1 MAVRVPAES
10 GEFFSKDNIF
20 SLKPVPWFRPSA
32 HITHVVV
39 CSNIIFAATTSN
51 RLIIAGVLD
60 RSYFAEVGIPSTS
73 DDRVHNLFV
82 DYRGFHIIISMQSG
96 VNFYTTRKSKK
107 FKQIQKAKDI
117 LIDSVAWNQYHE
129 SDTTTQEIL
138 IGTNDGIIF
147 ETMLSTYDEI
157 LSSSSGTVI
166 WKEMIRLDSSITGLA
181 VIRYPPGS
189 SFVPVGEPQLCAI
202 FASTSG
208 RLYQFFGRIQSSDLV
223 SATKYINPQSAVTAL
238 REGYIPG
245 FFAPIFASYAEN
257 PSGAKCIEFPVSF
270 GYSDLKV
277 YQKKNDEVPSQFAW
291 MTSSGIYFGKLDAK
305 RLLDPELLSNAAN
318 STSPL
323 RISLANEAKLIKYPP
338 MDPGSVS
345 LPICISLSEFHVIV
359 SYGDRVKAINVL
371 DDQTI
376 FVQSTRDVLGA
387 SHAMGACRDPAGGA
401 IWLYSGSVL
410 CKLCAE
416 QEDLR
421 VWRIL
426 LDKQKFSEARK
437 HCKLPEQLNEVNA
450 QEAELCFSRGDY
462 ARSAE
467 LFAETST
474 PFEEVALRFSQISPL
489 TGNFHTEGGGGNFA
503 TGIALTEDYEV
514 VEESDCVQACNDE
527 DEEGEGVK
535 KSPSKKP
542 SLTPLNPLSVNF
554 HLPTSCA
561 PLKIFLRAKKRSLE
575 AEGKDKQVAIIVLWL
590 IELLLGEISLCSD
603 KHEKADQP
611 AAAIQEQLNNVRNEF
626 RALVTSCKVL
636 SMLPQCK
643 DVIYNLLI
651 NHGNSDD
658 FIFFAK
664 TNGDHVFEL
673 VVHYSD
679 MNRKFFVIDYDRLI
693 DYYMSRGEYTEALF
707 VFTTHPSCASKL
719 YQYSVQLAPTEP
731 KMLVDAWIRAGQRL
745 SCSRLLPSILLLPPH
760 EAVRYLE
767 FSIDQLQCKEQAIHH
782 QLIFLYADFTDSTAD
797 TRLLTYLKKYTSSD
811 LSEVFAEAL
820 GDVGDSTHAVSK
832 TLSSAY
838 STVGPNLSY
847 DPGFAI
853 RIAMEKGC
861 LRSTVFLLQSLKLFS
876 QAIDET
882 LSKNDIDLAKEIV
895 NSNML
900 DIDTQ
905 RALWLRIARHVITGN
920 SSLEEATALLNESS
934 LLRLEDVFPLFPDFV
949 TIDEFREVICDSLDA
964 YSAQIEQLKA
974 EMRATVESTNEI
986 RTKLSEMKTH
996 YEIIPENA
1004 RCSLCLQALA
1014 LRTFYVFPC
1023 GHFFHTD
1030 CLLNQIRSSLLPQD
1044 ASRLAELYS
1053 KSETDPSA
1061 IQKFRSEFDELVA
1074 SDCALCGKIAIESC
1088 NRLFYSNAEDYEKE
1102 QRIWLFS

>member
-1 MAVRVPAES
+1 MAAKVSAGS

-20 SLKPVPWFRPSA
+20 SLKPISWFRPSA

-117 LIDSVAWNQYHE
+117 LINSVAWNQYHE

-223 SATKYINPQSAVTAL
+223 CATRYINPQSAVTAL

-245 FFAPIFASYAEN
+245 FFAPIFAPYAEN
-257 PSGAKCIEFPVSF
+257 PSGAKCIEFPVHF

-277 YQKKNDEVPSQFAW
+277 YQKMNDEVPSQFAW

-305 RLLDPELLSNAAN
+305 RLLDPELLANAAN

-323 RISLANEAKLIKYPP
+323 RISLANQAKLIKYPP
-338 MDPGSVS
+338 MEPGSVS

-359 SYGDRVKAINVL
+359 SYADRVKAINVL

-376 FVQSTRDVLGA
+376 FVQSTRDVLGT

-401 IWLYSGSVL
+401 IWLYSASVL

-437 HCKLPEQLNEVNA
+437 HCKLPEQLNEVNV

-462 ARSAE
+462 VRSAE

-489 TGNFHTEGGGGNFA
+489 ATSFHTEGGGGNFA

-514 VEESDCVQACNDE
+514 VEESDCAQTCDGG
-527 DEEGEGVK
+527 DEGERVS
-535 KSPSKKP
+535 KSPSKEL
-542 SLTPLNPLSVNF
+542 SLTPLSPLSINF
-554 HLPTSCA
+554 HLPTSCT
-561 PLKIFLRAKKRSLE
+561 PLKVFLRAKKRSLE
-575 AEGKDKQVAIIVLWL
+575 AEGKDKQAAIIVLWL

-603 KHEKADQP
+603 KYEKADQP
-611 AAAIQEQLNNVRNEF
+611 AAIQEQLNNIRNEF

-658 FIFFAK
+658 FVFFAK
-664 TNGDHVFEL
+664 TNGAR
-673 VVHYSD
+673 YSD
-679 MNRKFFVIDYDRLI
+679 VKCDFFLVDYDRLI
-693 DYYMSRGEYTEALF
+693 DYYMSRGEYAEALF
-707 VFTTHPSCASKL
+707 VFTTHPSCALKL
-719 YQYSVQLAPTEP
+719 YQYSVQLAPAEP

-745 SCSRLLPSILLLPPH
+745 CSSRLLPSILLLPPQ

-782 QLIFLYADFTDSTAD
+782 QLIIIYADFTDSTAD

-820 GDVGDSTHAVSK
+820 GDIGDSTHAVSK

-838 STVGPNLSY
+838 STLEPNLPY

-876 QAIDET
+876 QAVDET
-882 LSKNDIDLAKEIV
+882 LSKNDIALAKEIV

-900 DIDTQ
+900 DTDTQ
-905 RALWLRIARHVITGN
+905 RALWLRIARHVITDK
-920 SSLEEATALLNESS
+920 SSLEEATALLHESS
-934 LLRLEDVFPLFPDFV
+934 LLRLEDVFSLFPDFV
-949 TIDEFREVICDSLDA
+949 TIDEFREVICESLDA
-964 YSAQIEQLKA
+964 YNAQIEQLKA
-974 EMRATVESTNEI
+974 EMRATVENTNEI
-986 RTKLSEMKTH
+986 RTKLSEMKAQ
-996 YEIIPENA
+996 YV
-1004 RCSLCLQALA
+1004 LCVQ
-1014 LRTFYVFPC
+1014 FY
-1023 GHFFHTD
+1023 
-1030 CLLNQIRSSLLPQD
+1030 
-1044 ASRLAELYS
+1044 
-1053 KSETDPSA
+1053 
-1061 IQKFRSEFDELVA
+1061 
-1074 SDCALCGKIAIESC
+1074 
-1088 NRLFYSNAEDYEKE
+1088 
-1102 QRIWLFS
+1102 

>member
-1 MAVRVPAES
+1 MS
-10 GEFFSKDNIF
+10 DEFFSKDNIF
-20 SLKPVPWFRPSA
+20 SLKSISWFRPSA
-32 HITHVVV
+32 HVTHVVV

-60 RSYFAEVGIPSTS
+60 RKVEIPSTS

-82 DYRGFHIIISMQSG
+82 DCRGFHIIISMQSG

-117 LIDSVAWNQYHE
+117 LIDSVSWNQYNE

-147 ETMLSTYDEI
+147 ETMLSIYDEI

-166 WKEMIRLDSSITGLA
+166 WKEMIRLDNSVTGLA

-202 FASTSG
+202 LASTSG
-208 RLYQFFGRIQSSDLV
+208 RLYQFVGRIHSSDLV
-223 SATKYINPQSAVTAL
+223 SATRYINPQSAVTAL

-291 MTSSGIYFGKLDAK
+291 MTASGIYFGKLDAK
-305 RLLDPELLSNAAN
+305 RLLDPGLLANAVN

-323 RISLANEAKLIKYPP
+323 RISLASQAKLIKYPP
-338 MDPGSVS
+338 MAPGSVS

-359 SYGDRVKAINVL
+359 SYSDRVKAINVL
-371 DDQTI
+371 DDQAI
-376 FVQSTRDVLGA
+376 FVQSTRDVLGT
-387 SHAMGACRDPAGGA
+387 SHAMGACRDPAVGA
-401 IWLYSGSVL
+401 IWLFSGSNL
-410 CKLCAE
+410 CQLCVE
-416 QEDLR
+416 REDLR

-426 LDKQKFSEARK
+426 LDKQEFAEARK
-437 HCKLPEQLNEVNA
+437 HCKLPEQLDAVNA

-462 ARSAE
+462 IRSAE

-474 PFEEVALRFSQISPL
+474 PFEEVALRFSQISSL
-489 TGNFHTEGGGGNFA
+489 ANNSYTEGGGGNVA

-514 VEESDCVQACNDE
+514 IEESDCVQIGNDDE
-527 DEEGEGVK
+527 DGENTGK
-535 KSPSKKP
+535 LPSKE
-542 SLTPLNPLSVNF
+542 STVAPLSPFGINF
-554 HLPTSCA
+554 HLTPCT
-561 PLKIFLRAKKRSLE
+561 PLKVFLRAKKRTLE
-575 AEGKDKQVAIIVLWL
+575 AEGKDKQAGIIVLWL
-590 IELLLGEISLCSD
+590 IELLLGEIGLCED
-603 KHEKADQP
+603 KYLRADQP
-611 AAAIQEQLNNVRNEF
+611 ATRQEELNNVRNEF
-626 RALVTSCKVL
+626 RALVTSSNVL
-636 SMLPQCK
+636 NILPQCK

-658 FIFFAK
+658 FVFFAK
-664 TNGDHVFEL
+664 TNG
-673 VVHYSD
+673 
-679 MNRKFFVIDYDRLI
+679 DYDRLI
-693 DYYMSRGEYTEALF
+693 DYYMSRGDYTEALF
-707 VFTTHPSCASKL
+707 VFTTHPSCAPKL

-745 SCSRLLPSILLLPPH
+745 CTCRLLPSILLLPPQ
-760 EAVRYLE
+760 EAIRYLE
-767 FSIDQLQCKEQAIHH
+767 FAIDKLQCKEQAIHH

-811 LSEVFAEAL
+811 LSEVFGEAL
-820 GDVGDSTHAVSK
+820 SDVEDSTHAVSK

-838 STVGPNLSY
+838 STLESNLSY

-861 LRSTVFLLQSLKLFS
+861 LRSTVFLLQSLKLFN
-876 QAIDET
+876 QAIEEV
-882 LSKNDIDLAKEIV
+882 LSKVLSYHNIQVFVQNDIALAKEIV

-905 RALWLRIARHVITGN
+905 RALWLRIARHVITDK
-920 SSLEEATALLNESS
+920 SSLKEATALLHESS
-934 LLRLEDVFPLFPDFV
+934 LLRLEDVFPFFPDFV
-949 TIDEFREVICDSLDA
+949 TIDEFREVICESLDA
-964 YSAQIEQLKA
+964 YNSQIEQLKA

-986 RTKLSEMKTH
+986 RAQLSEMKTH

-1004 RCSLCLQALA
+1004 RCSQCLQALT

-1030 CLLNQIRSSLLPQD
+1030 CLLNQVRPLLSPQD
-1044 ASRLAELYS
+1044 ASRLAELYA
-1053 KSETDPSA
+1053 KSETDSSA
-1061 IQKFRSEFDELVA
+1061 IQKFRSQFDELVA
-1074 SDCALCGKIAIESC
+1074 SDCALCGKIAIEGVS
-1088 NRLFYSNAEDYEKE
+1088 RLFFSNAEEYEKE
-1102 QRIWLFS
+1102 QKIWLLS